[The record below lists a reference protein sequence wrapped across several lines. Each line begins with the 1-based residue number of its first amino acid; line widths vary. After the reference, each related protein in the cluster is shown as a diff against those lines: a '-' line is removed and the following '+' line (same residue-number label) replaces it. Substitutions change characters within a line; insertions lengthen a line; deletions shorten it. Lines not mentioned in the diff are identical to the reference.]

1 METVLEKK
9 IGRNDPCSCGSGKK
23 YKKCCLNKTSIVDT
37 TSDSNKKEKLS
48 KQTIEGIQHIMETS
62 MDVWEKNFPRDQ
74 FDGTDQEY
82 QELFS
87 DYFNSLSKQMGFGI
101 RSGVHSEEEKIKM
114 DQTHEFVDQ
123 MWETWKKTD
132 RKMSICTFTEESK
145 FNEMFLSN
153 TMEYLLRDLPIE
165 VFIGI
170 DDNKHKNMTVGD
182 YQILQTLR
190 EKKEEMINNSILI
203 ER

>member
-48 KQTIEGIQHIMETS
+48 QQTIEGIQHLMETS
-62 MDVWEKNFPRDQ
+62 MDVWEKNFPREE
-74 FDGTDQEY
+74 FKGTDQEY
-82 QELFS
+82 QELYS
-87 DYFNSLSKQMGFGI
+87 DYFNSMSKELGI
-101 RSGVHSEEEKIKM
+101 GIQSKVQSEEEKSKL
-114 DQTHEFVDQ
+114 DRTYEFVEQ
-123 MWETWKKTD
+123 MFKTWKETYQ
-132 RKMSICTFTEESK
+132 KMSICTFIEESK

-165 VFIGI
+165 VFVGI
-170 DDNKHKNMTVGD
+170 DDNKDKNMTVGD